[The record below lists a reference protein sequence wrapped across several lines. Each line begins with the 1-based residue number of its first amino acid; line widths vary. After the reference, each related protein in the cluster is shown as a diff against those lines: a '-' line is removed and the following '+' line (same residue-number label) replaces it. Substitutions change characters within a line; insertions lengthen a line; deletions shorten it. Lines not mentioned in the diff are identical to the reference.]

1 MKPAADADLATAA
14 DPADPA
20 DPTEAGSAPAGAPAA
35 RERRTQE
42 ERSATTRRLLLD
54 ATVECLVRYGYAGTT
69 TTRVAEIAGVS
80 RGAQVHHFA
89 TKDDLVIAA
98 VRHLADRQADAA
110 LARPDPLAGSADPV
124 GDALDLLWK
133 AHQGPTFD
141 AAIELWVAARTDP
154 DLREATTAF
163 ERALTARLL
172 EVATV
177 LFGPGIAALPD
188 FEGRLLTVLEAQRG
202 LRMVAFLHPKASPRL
217 DQRWQRSKS
226 LLRTLFEQA
235 DHR

>member
-1 MKPAADADLATAA
+1 MT
-14 DPADPA
+14 PADPR
-20 DPTEAGSAPAGAPAA
+20 PA

-42 ERSATTRRLLLD
+42 ERSATTQRLLLD
-54 ATVECLVRYGYAGTT
+54 ATVECLVKYGYAGTT
-69 TTRVAEIAGVS
+69 TTRVAELAGVS

-89 TKDDLVIAA
+89 TKNDLVLAA
-98 VRHLADRQADAA
+98 VRHLADQQADAA
-110 LARPDPLAGSADPV
+110 LARPDILVASTDPV

-163 ERALTARLL
+163 ERALTARLV
-172 EVATV
+172 EVAAM
-177 LFGPGIAALPD
+177 LFGPQVSSAPD
-188 FEGRLLTVLEAQRG
+188 FESRLLTVLEAVRG
-202 LRMVAFLHPKASPRL
+202 LRMVSFLHPHASPRL
-217 DQRWQRSKS
+217 DERWQRSKA